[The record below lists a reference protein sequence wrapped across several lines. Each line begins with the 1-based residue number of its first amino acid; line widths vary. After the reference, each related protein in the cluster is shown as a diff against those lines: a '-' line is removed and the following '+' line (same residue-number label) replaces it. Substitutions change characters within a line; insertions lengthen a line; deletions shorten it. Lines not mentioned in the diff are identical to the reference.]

1 MQIHNCTQIYIE
13 IHKHIYQNTT
23 TATMTGIAAATCC
36 LGKREHL
43 AKAYTVCLKICYT
56 KAMPSIMNAPST
68 LSSLQ

>member
-1 MQIHNCTQIYIE
+1 
-13 IHKHIYQNTT
+13 
-23 TATMTGIAAATCC
+23 MTGIAAATCC